1 MSVSAGPF
9 PWATQP
15 PDLPGSGP
23 PSEPPAA
30 TEPGKWPNLFFW
42 AVLSAAIWLWQ
53 HQGPIVPPSTEP
65 PGQPPVVVDPG
76 APVVLDDIGKL
87 IRDAAVALPKQ
98 CHGDF
103 GKVAENYRQAASLID
118 SNHIRTDVEV
128 GGWLRIENRRDS
140 TDEAAW
146 TEFGRAQQK
155 IWTGQKDAGKL
166 LLLSDWARMLRST
179 ADGIMAAQTAV
190 SGPQPTPAGREA

>member
-1 MSVSAGPF
+1 MSVSDGPF

-15 PDLPGSGP
+15 PDLPDLDRP
-23 PSEPPAA
+23 AEPPA

-53 HQGPIVPPSTEP
+53 HGNTVPPSTEP
-65 PGQPPVVVDPG
+65 PGQPPVVVPG

-103 GKVAENYRQAASLID
+103 GEVATNYRQAANLID

-128 GGWLRIENRRDS
+128 GGWLRIENSYDL

-146 TEFGRAQQK
+146 VAFFREQQK
-155 IWTGQKDAGKL
+155 IWTDQKEAGKL

-179 ADGIMAAQTAV
+179 ADGITAAQAAV